1 MQNSLYVLWFVTQSH
16 AEECVTVRS
25 KELKCFFEPWGGGG
39 GGGGGRR
46 GAFEVGLGLEVQ

>member
-39 GGGGGRR
+39 GGR